1 MVFIKPHESWL
12 ELDGSDSSLL
22 QRVMRIVRGEQDQKK
37 KINLKVKSSLDQTD
51 AN

>member
-1 MVFIKPHESWL
+1 MT
-12 ELDGSDSSLL
+12 GTGRSDSSLL